1 MCEYA
6 NQRSWVVKVKSD
18 KNGVSQKAKAK
29 VNEQDSVNFDD
40 LIANVVRRKQ
50 YEDYV
55 YVSVSEIHIT
65 FRNEVERAIDNYSG
79 WLVIDTDKKNI
90 VSSGSKDM
98 LERYYRVTEKDDLE
112 YVKCKG

>member
-1 MCEYA
+1 MCKYA
-6 NQRSWVVKVKSD
+6 NQRSWVVKVESD

-40 LIANVVRRKQ
+40 LVANVVRRKY

-55 YVSVSEIHIT
+55 YVSVSEIHIP
-65 FRNEVERAIDNYSG
+65 FKQELNKAVENNSG
-79 WLVIDTDKKNI
+79 WLVVDNDKQEIINH
-90 VSSGSKDM
+90 GSKDKM
-98 LERYYRVTEKDDLE
+98 ENFYRVTEKDNLE

>member
-1 MCEYA
+1 
-6 NQRSWVVKVKSD
+6 VKSD

-29 VNEQDSVNFDD
+29 VNEQDSVDFDD
-40 LIANVVRRKQ
+40 LTANVVRRKD

-65 FRNEVERAIDNYSG
+65 FKQELNRAIENYSG
-79 WLVIDTDKKNI
+79 WLVIDADDKSIISN
-90 VSSGSKDM
+90 SESKDM